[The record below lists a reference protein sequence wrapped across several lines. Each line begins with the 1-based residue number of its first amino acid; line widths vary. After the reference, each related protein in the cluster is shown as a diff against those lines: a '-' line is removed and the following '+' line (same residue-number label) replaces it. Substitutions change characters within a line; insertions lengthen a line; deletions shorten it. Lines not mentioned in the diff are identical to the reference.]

1 MFNPLKLKTR
11 ILLGYSVPLLLSLG
25 FAAVLN
31 GQTQTLQ
38 QKLDTDTAGQQILD
52 NSERMVSGLSQMQRY
67 SASFLVNPEVDFL
80 VEYEKKSQLFEEAI
94 ESLNGQ
100 LENPDLQIRLD
111 KIKQLGN
118 QIDSLNRYLM
128 TLTQTQKRDQ
138 AMRAFAAAESHNL
151 SLEITQALEDFLAVQ
166 NQMQRSKTDG
176 TDLAIATLSEW
187 IWVGSIMVFLFTLA
201 ISTAWTYRIVE
212 AIAHPLLSLQSTAKE
227 ITHNILVSERLSTD
241 QSADLSHTNT
251 VLLSLTQSAGLHAQ
265 EVESTEVQVA
275 QLEDQ
280 MLGLR
285 GHLGKIYGLTHRVT
299 DLASQTNLLALHAGI
314 ESQRPGLDCHCLD
327 AVATKMRTLANE
339 AQKSAKQVN
348 TLVTQ
353 LEIEPH
359 AVAIELEEPEPT
371 VEPIWSAIAELGTQ
385 TRAIAK
391 TSQEQAT
398 AIQQVFEALE
408 SPSQSARETAQTLR
422 ETKIRLQKLNRDAH
436 QLFDLL

>member
-25 FAAVLN
+25 FAA
-31 GQTQTLQ
+31 GISCQTQTLQ
-38 QKLDTDTAGQQILD
+38 QILDTDAAGQQILD

-100 LENPDLQIRLD
+100 IENPDLQIRLD
-111 KIKQLGN
+111 KIKELGN

-166 NQMQRSKTDG
+166 NQIQGSKTDG
-176 TDLAIATLSEW
+176 THLAIATLYEW
-187 IWVGSIMVFLFTLA
+187 IWVGSMMVVLFTLG

-227 ITHNILVSERLSTD
+227 ITHNILVSESLSTH
-241 QSADLSHTNT
+241 QSADLSQINT
-251 VLLSLTQSAGLHAQ
+251 VLESLTQSASLHAQ
-265 EVESTEVQVA
+265 ELESTQVQVA
-275 QLEDQ
+275 QIEDK
-280 MLGLR
+280 MLSFR

-299 DLASQTNLLALHAGI
+299 DLASQTNLLALHAGV
-314 ESQRPGLDCHCLD
+314 ESQRPGLECHCLE
-327 AVATKMRTLANE
+327 AVATKMRTLAHE
-339 AQKSAKQVN
+339 TKKSAKQVN

-353 LEIEPH
+353 LKIEPH
-359 AVAIELEEPEPT
+359 AVAIELEESEPN
-371 VEPIWSAIAELGTQ
+371 VEPIWSAIAELATQ
-385 TRAIAK
+385 TRAISKA
-391 TSQEQAT
+391 SQQQAT
-398 AIQQVFEALE
+398 AIQQVFDALE
-408 SPSQSARETAQTLR
+408 SPAQSARETAQTLS